1 LKTSDPTSAQ
11 IVDAARHKNTF
22 SHPAWTLA
30 LKQIFDVMVSL
41 MVLVVI
47 WPLFVMVA
55 VAVKLSSPGPV
66 FYRGIRSGL
75 YGKPFRIYKFRT
87 MVMDAEKLGGHST
100 ALNDSRLTPI
110 GKFLRKYKLDE
121 LPQLF
126 NIILGQMSFVGPR
139 PQVENYTK
147 LYSDE
152 EKMILTVKPGLTDY
166 ASIRFINLDA
176 ILGNGNIDEKYFREI
191 EPEKNRLRI
200 KYAREHNFWIDLKII
215 FMTFVQLF
223 RIKSLWSIKN

>member
-1 LKTSDPTSAQ
+1 MSAR
-11 IVDAARHKNTF
+11 IVDVARQKNNIG
-22 SHPAWTLA
+22 HPAWAVAMKRL
-30 LKQIFDVMVSL
+30 FDVEISL
-41 MVLVVI
+41 MGLAAV
-47 WPLFVMVA
+47 WPLFVMIA
-55 VAVKLSSPGPV
+55 IAVKLSSPGPIL
-66 FYRGIRSGL
+66 YRGIRSGL

-126 NIILGQMSFVGPR
+126 NIILGQMSLVGPR
-139 PQVENYTK
+139 PQVEDYTK

-166 ASIRFINLDA
+166 ASVRFINLDA
-176 ILGNGNIDEKYFREI
+176 ILGDGAIDEKYFREI

-200 KYAREHNFWIDLKII
+200 KYAREHNFWVDLNLI
-215 FMTFVQLF
+215 FITVVQLF
-223 RIKSLWSIKN
+223 RIKSLWSIKD

>member
-1 LKTSDPTSAQ
+1 MSTQ
-11 IVDAARHKNTF
+11 IVEVARHKNTF
-22 SHPAWTLA
+22 SHPAWTHA
-30 LKQIFDVMVSL
+30 LKRIFDVVVSL
-41 MVLVVI
+41 MVLVVL
-47 WPLFVMVA
+47 WPLFFMVA
-55 VAVKLSSPGPV
+55 VALKLSSPGPV

-75 YGKPFRIYKFRT
+75 YGKPFQIYKFRT
-87 MVMDAEKLGGHST
+87 MVMDGEKLGGHST
-100 ALNDSRLTPI
+100 ALNDPRLTPI

-126 NIILGQMSFVGPR
+126 NILLGQMSFVGPR

-147 LYSDE
+147 LYTDE
-152 EKMILTVKPGLTDY
+152 EKIILTVKPGLTDY

-176 ILGNGNIDEKYFREI
+176 ILGDGNIDEKYFREI

-200 KYAREHNFWIDLKII
+200 KYARKHNFWIDLKLI
-215 FMTFVQLF
+215 FMTSVQLF

>member
-1 LKTSDPTSAQ
+1 MSAR
-11 IVDAARHKNTF
+11 IAGAASQKNDIGY
-22 SHPAWTLA
+22 SAGAVAMKRL
-30 LKQIFDVMVSL
+30 FDVEVSL
-41 MVLVVI
+41 MGLVAV
-47 WPLFVMVA
+47 WPLFVIVA
-55 VAVKLSSPGPV
+55 VAVKLSSPGPIL
-66 FYRGIRSGL
+66 YRGIRSGL

-87 MVMDAEKLGGHST
+87 MVMDAEVLGGHST
-100 ALNDSRLTPI
+100 ALNDPRLTPI

-126 NIILGQMSFVGPR
+126 NIILGHMSLVGPR

-176 ILGNGNIDEKYFREI
+176 LLGDGAIDEKYFREI

-200 KYAREHNFWIDLKII
+200 KYAREHNFWIDLKLI

-223 RIKSLWSIKN
+223 RVKSLWSIKN